1 MGQAQAVIDFYDDA
15 GRGLTK
21 LSLPAE
27 LQNLHFELLTEVER
41 DRLPDDSFGLVTITK
56 HAGVLRRFPVS
67 DAGNSWLSAQSFD
80 GNYGN
85 LAMPARFVAAHFIK
99 QACKA
104 YGVPSAPRVESYAAS
119 VDPGDVRSN
128 VYVEGSDGSFFLRK
142 LAQHEL
148 VHKQAVAA
156 ELDALLAMPDSH
168 FALVV
173 HTGDGDVIRKYA
185 MPDAARV
192 QRAAQ
197 YFDKYAM
204 QLHPEHRHRF
214 ASSVKNRA
222 AELGVALSPGGLV
235 EKWASQRWSPHF
247 VAHLEQRKSL
257 LPRNEEARSVLDKL
271 AAVVEDTDPETM
283 AQALETF
290 DHATG
295 LARHYD
301 RALTDA
307 WASTMDKQASAW
319 STEIDDHTLTESD
332 LKKVA
337 AGGRLKSYLG
347 EAFSQEFAKSP
358 VEVFESLPQT
368 EKVLIK
374 QLATGEA

>member
-1 MGQAQAVIDFYDDA
+1 VAVHRPLDFYDEP

-21 LSLPAE
+21 LSLPTE
-27 LQNLHFELLTEVER
+27 LQGLEFDLLSEADR
-41 DRLPDDSFGLVTITK
+41 GRLPDECFGLVSITK
-56 HAGVLRRFPVS
+56 HAGVFRKFPLN

-80 GNYGN
+80 ANHEN
-85 LAMPARFVAAHFIK
+85 MAMPARFIAAHFIK

-104 YGVPSAPRVESYAAS
+104 YGVPSAPRVDAFAAS
-119 VDPGDVRSN
+119 VEPGDVRGN
-128 VYVEGSDGSFFLRK
+128 VYAEGSDGSFFLRK
-142 LAQHEL
+142 LAQNEL
-148 VHKQAVAA
+148 LQKQAAAA
-156 ELDALLAMPDSH
+156 EFDALVAMPDSH

-173 HTGDGDVIRKYA
+173 HTGDGEVIRKYA
-185 MPDAARV
+185 MPDAEHVDKAAR
-192 QRAAQ
+192 

-204 QLHPEHRHRF
+204 QLRPEHRQRF

-222 AELGVALSPGGLV
+222 GELGVALPPSGLV
-235 EKWASQRWSPHF
+235 EKRASQRWNPHLQT
-247 VAHLEQRKSL
+247 HLEQRKSL
-257 LPRNEEARSVLDKL
+257 LPRNPEARQVLDKL
-271 AAVVEDTDPETM
+271 AALVEKTDPEAM

-301 RALTDA
+301 RALADA
-307 WASTMDKQASAW
+307 WASAIEKQASAW
-319 STEIDDHTLTESD
+319 SADIDDHTLTESD

-337 AGGRLKSYLG
+337 TSGRLRSYLG
-347 EAFSQEFAKSP
+347 EAFSHEFAKNP
-358 VEVFESLPQT
+358 VEIFESLPQT